1 MTKTALFALALIASA
16 ATVTPTVAQA
26 LAPITATSTVRTADL
41 DLGSA
46 DGQRELD
53 RRIVRAAYE
62 VCGEA
67 SDVDLE
73 GKNDVRQCRAETV
86 AAATAQRQ
94 QLVAIARTG
103 APIIVA
109 AR

>member
-1 MTKTALFALALIASA
+1 MRNTALFAPALIASA
-16 ATVTPTVAQA
+16 VTVTPTVAQA
-26 LAPITATSTVRTADL
+26 LEPVTATSIVRTADL

-73 GKNDVRQCRAETV
+73 GKNDVRQCRADTV
-86 AAATAQRQ
+86 AAAVQRQ

>member
-1 MTKTALFALALIASA
+1 MEYCRGPRPLR
-16 ATVTPTVAQA
+16 
-26 LAPITATSTVRTADL
+26 APSTEGL
-41 DLGSA
+41 
-46 DGQRELD
+46 
-53 RRIVRAAYE
+53 IVRAACE

-73 GKNDVRQCRAETV
+73 GKNDVRQCRADTV

-94 QLVAIARTG
+94 KLVAIARTG